1 VRLRDDPEAGPAEP
15 AEPAAAAQNAR
26 TVERVRRLLLP
37 APQRLAYPAAGP
49 PAPPPALRA
58 DAPSEAVPGI
68 VRLTGALPET
78 RTETLETPG
87 GPLLLRDWCPPSL
100 VRRLRPD
107 PGLAAFT
114 RDPARE
120 LDLLARAAAH
130 PDTCLALAHTP
141 DGRIVGQVTVCAP
154 EGRWASVERVLEL
167 ALETSRDWRRMG
179 VASGLLRFTLA
190 APWVEEVL
198 LLAEGYSWHW
208 DTEGAGL
215 DLFGYR
221 RLLAG
226 LLREV
231 GFTEE
236 RTDEP
241 DIASSAANVLLARVG
256 RQVPPVD
263 VAAFRARLLSAPR

>member
-1 VRLRDDPEAGPAEP
+1 MTSSV
-15 AEPAAAAQNAR
+15 
-26 TVERVRRLLLP
+26 
-37 APQRLAYPAAGP
+37 
-49 PAPPPALRA
+49 LRA
-58 DAPSEAVPGI
+58 DAPSAAVPGI
-68 VRLTGALPET
+68 LRLTGAMPAT
-78 RTETLETPG
+78 RTATLATPG

-120 LDLLARAAAH
+120 LELLARAAAH
-130 PDTCLALAHTP
+130 PDTCLVLAHTP

-154 EGRWASVERVLEL
+154 EGRWAGLERVLEL

-179 VASGLLRFTLA
+179 VAGGLLRFALE
-190 APWVEEVL
+190 APWVEDVI

-215 DLFGYR
+215 DAFGYR
-221 RLLAG
+221 TVLVALLG
-226 LLREV
+226 RV
-231 GFTEE
+231 GFAVE

-241 DIASSAANVLLARVG
+241 DIASSPANVLLARVG
-256 RQVPPVD
+256 RRVPEAD
-263 VAAFRARLLSAPR
+263 VAAFRARLLSGRH